1 LTNDYFLTIE
11 NKHLNISQPS
21 LTVSV
26 MLQLQEATVAAF
38 TTVMVTTAILLYF
51 YNPNGKDGG

>member
-38 TTVMVTTAILLYF
+38 ITVMVTTAILLYF